1 VSTNSKTVHRK
12 MKYIG
17 ILGIG
22 AIGSLLTKYL
32 IRNRANRYF
41 YYNRSIKDRI
51 LIDFEGNK
59 DDLSIEVTNHQIQKL
74 DWLIVCLKE
83 YHFQDA
89 IPILSKLIGQQTKV
103 AIFQNGINLTDR
115 YTQFSNPS
123 NLLETIID
131 CPIQRINPNEYKQL
145 RSPKI
150 ILPDNLISD
159 EFIRLFSEPSIEITK
174 SDRFNEL
181 QWIKLIESSSIGS
194 IQSINKMPCSVFQ
207 DEEKLNEFKE
217 LVREGIEIAKSEGI
231 KINESLASKLL
242 TKLKSYPLTKGSS
255 MLSDILSGNQ
265 LELDAKIG
273 VIVKTAKRN
282 KIKVPESTRIYNSLI
297 INR

>member
-1 VSTNSKTVHRK
+1 
-12 MKYIG
+12 MKNIG

-41 YYNRSIKDRI
+41 YYNRSKKNRI
-51 LIDFEGNK
+51 LIEFEGK
-59 DDLSIEVTNHQIQKL
+59 RDDISIEVINHQVQNL
-74 DWLIVCLKE
+74 DWLIVCIKE

-89 IPILSKLIGQQTKV
+89 IPILNKLIGQQTKV

-115 YTQFSNPS
+115 YKQFSNPS
-123 NLLETIID
+123 KLLETIID
-131 CPIQRINPNEYKQL
+131 CPVQRIYPNGYKQI
-145 RSPKI
+145 RIPKI
-150 ILPDNLISD
+150 TLPDNLISD
-159 EFIRLFSEPSIEITK
+159 EFIKLFIEPPIVFTK
-174 SDRFNEL
+174 SDRFDEL

-194 IQSINKMPCSVFQ
+194 IQSISGMPCSVFQ
-207 DEEKLNEFKE
+207 NEEKLNEFKQ
-217 LVREGIEIAKSEGI
+217 LVREGIEVAKSEGI
-231 KINESLASKLL
+231 KLNENLASQLL

-255 MLSDILSGNQ
+255 MLSDKLCGNQ

-282 KIKVPESTRIYNSLI
+282 NISVPESNRIYNSLV
-297 INR
+297 R

>member
-1 VSTNSKTVHRK
+1 
-12 MKYIG
+12 MKNIG

-41 YYNRSIKDRI
+41 YYNRSKKNRI
-51 LIDFEGNK
+51 LIEFEGK
-59 DDLSIEVTNHQIQKL
+59 RDDISIEVINHQVQNL
-74 DWLIVCLKE
+74 DWLIVCIKE

-89 IPILSKLIGQQTKV
+89 IPILNKLIGQQTKV

-115 YTQFSNPS
+115 YKQFSNPS
-123 NLLETIID
+123 KLLETIID
-131 CPIQRINPNEYKQL
+131 CPVQRIYPNEYKQIGI
-145 RSPKI
+145 PKI
-150 ILPDNLISD
+150 TLPDNLISD
-159 EFIRLFSEPSIEITK
+159 EFIKLFIEPPIVFTK
-174 SDRFNEL
+174 SDRFDEL

-194 IQSINKMPCSVFQ
+194 IQSISGMPCSVFQ
-207 DEEKLNEFKE
+207 NEEKLNEFKQ
-217 LVREGIEIAKSEGI
+217 LVREGIEVAKSEGI
-231 KINESLASKLL
+231 KLNENLASQLL

-255 MLSDILSGNQ
+255 MLSDKLCGNQ

-282 KIKVPESTRIYNSLI
+282 NISVPESNRIYISLV
-297 INR
+297 R

>member
-1 VSTNSKTVHRK
+1 
-12 MKYIG
+12 MKNIG

-41 YYNRSIKDRI
+41 YYNRSKKNRI
-51 LIDFEGNK
+51 LIEFEGK
-59 DDLSIEVTNHQIQKL
+59 RDDISIEVINHQVQNL
-74 DWLIVCLKE
+74 DWLIVCIKE

-89 IPILSKLIGQQTKV
+89 IPILNKLIGQQTKV

-115 YTQFSNPS
+115 YKQFSNPS
-123 NLLETIID
+123 KLLETIID
-131 CPIQRINPNEYKQL
+131 CPVQRIYPNEYKQI
-145 RSPKI
+145 RIPKI
-150 ILPDNLISD
+150 TLPDNLISD
-159 EFIRLFSEPSIEITK
+159 EFIKLFKEPPIVFTK
-174 SDRFNEL
+174 SDRFDEL

-194 IQSINKMPCSVFQ
+194 IQSISGMPCSVFQ
-207 DEEKLNEFKE
+207 NEEKLNEFKQ
-217 LVREGIEIAKSEGI
+217 LVREGIEVAKSEGI
-231 KINESLASKLL
+231 KLNENLASQLL

-255 MLSDILSGNQ
+255 MLSDKLCGNQ

-282 KIKVPESTRIYNSLI
+282 NISVPVSNRIYNSLV
-297 INR
+297 R

>member
-1 VSTNSKTVHRK
+1 
-12 MKYIG
+12 MKNIG

-41 YYNRSIKDRI
+41 YYNRSKKNRI
-51 LIDFEGNK
+51 LIEFEGK
-59 DDLSIEVTNHQIQKL
+59 RDDISIEVINHQVQNL
-74 DWLIVCLKE
+74 DWLIVCIKE

-89 IPILSKLIGQQTKV
+89 IPILNKLIGQQTKV

-115 YTQFSNPS
+115 YKQFSNPS
-123 NLLETIID
+123 KLLETIID
-131 CPIQRINPNEYKQL
+131 CPVQRIYPNEYKQIGI
-145 RSPKI
+145 PKI
-150 ILPDNLISD
+150 TLPDNLISD
-159 EFIRLFSEPSIEITK
+159 EFIKLFIEPPIVFTK
-174 SDRFNEL
+174 SDRFDEL

-194 IQSINKMPCSVFQ
+194 IQSISGMPCSVFQ
-207 DEEKLNEFKE
+207 NEEKLNEFKQ
-217 LVREGIEIAKSEGI
+217 LVREGIEVAKSEGI
-231 KINESLASKLL
+231 KLNENLASQLL

-255 MLSDILSGNQ
+255 MLSDKLCGNQ

-282 KIKVPESTRIYNSLI
+282 NISVPESNRIYNSLV
-297 INR
+297 R